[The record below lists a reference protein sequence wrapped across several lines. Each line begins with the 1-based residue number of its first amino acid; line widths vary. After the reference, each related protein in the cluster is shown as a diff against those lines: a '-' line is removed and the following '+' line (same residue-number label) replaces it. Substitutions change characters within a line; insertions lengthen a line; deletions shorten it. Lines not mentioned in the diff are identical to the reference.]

1 MLKTFVFE
9 GKELPS
15 VSYQTAFKHFRNGGR
30 VIVTTQRGYY
40 IIHPVCKTGFDEQL
54 KALRYF
60 HECPFTYYNI
70 PEERN

>member
-1 MLKTFVFE
+1 MLKTFIFE

-15 VSYQTAFKHFRNGGR
+15 VPYQTAFKHFRNGGR
-30 VIVTTQRGYY
+30 VIVSTRRGYY
-40 IIHPVCKTGFDEQL
+40 IIHPVCKTAFEEQL

-70 PEERN
+70 PKEEK